1 MSASEV
7 YSSEAKKMEV
17 LMEYFRRAIG
27 IRIRETKTK

>member
-17 LMEYFRRAIG
+17 LVENFRRAIG
-27 IRIRETKTK
+27 IHIREMKAK